1 MPLKKKQKK
10 KEAEEKEKEE
20 VKKKTDFTN
29 EEIKKFSIKD

>member
-10 KEAEEKEKEE
+10 KEEKEKEE
-20 VKKKTDFTN
+20 VKQKTDFTN